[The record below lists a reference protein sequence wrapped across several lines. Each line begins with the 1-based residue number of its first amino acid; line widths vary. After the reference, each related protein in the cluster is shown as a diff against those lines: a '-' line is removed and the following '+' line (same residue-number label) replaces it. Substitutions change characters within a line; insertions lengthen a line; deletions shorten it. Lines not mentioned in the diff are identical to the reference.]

1 MRRAAAL
8 ATMLLAS
15 ACAGPQP
22 IGVIDNVLRHEGRAP
37 PSPALVRQVLARPMM
52 ALDAGALFARAA
64 PSGLAQLAVPA
75 AKSAPANGWIERYLD
90 QLAEA
95 QRALQAAVPPLGD
108 IPAGLPSIEA
118 QRAIAAKVDAAALQ
132 RVTALFFEVNA
143 RLLRQKLDLPP
154 RGGRFAR
161 GDILVI
167 VGTPGDDV
175 HEVAPVREGAVTVIL
190 DPGGNDRYT
199 GSDVAVRGLAAIL
212 DLGGNDHYASTAA
225 SWGAAIGGVAL
236 LCDAAGD
243 DVYESGVFG
252 QGAALAG
259 VGVLL
264 DLGGNDE
271 YRVEAFGQG
280 LGLAAGT
287 GILWDSAG
295 NDRYHAAGVRDPF
308 GRGGSLSY
316 AQGVAVGV
324 RAGMGGGIGMLR
336 DDAGDDVYEAQMYAQ
351 GAGYYYGLGLLW
363 DRGGNDRYDAMR
375 YAQGAGAH
383 QAVGVQ
389 RDDAGDDSY
398 ALRAGVGQ
406 GMGLDLA
413 VGALVDAAG
422 DDHYEAPTLAQG
434 AATANGVGIVSDDVG
449 KNAWRLHQPPGRGQA
464 EWSRGL
470 PSVGIVIGDAP
481 RLEGPVAHESEEPVA
496 CPSESDAAPATEES
510 IGEALRAFGPD
521 LIRDRVSPGRYAF
534 LMRELRARTEASL
547 DSLPSGDF
555 DVLWPLGTALR
566 CALKGADDAQA
577 ESMWNAFERMLSAGP
592 DSRFAGTIAFAL
604 RERPAP
610 PERQRRLVA
619 QLAAHPSCGVR
630 TAALHLEGSA
640 DAAQAA
646 LRSSCWQL
654 QSRALRILGEQ
665 GVAPEDLSNV
675 PAFLR
680 SAMPPASPRAR

>member
-8 ATMLLAS
+8 ATTLLAC

-52 ALDAGALFARAA
+52 ALDAGALFARAE
-64 PSGLAQLAVPA
+64 PPGLARLAEPA
-75 AKSAPANGWIERYLD
+75 AGSAPAHAWIEPYLD

-108 IPAGLPSIEA
+108 TPAGLPSIEA

-132 RVTALFFEVNA
+132 RAATLFFEANA
-143 RLLRQKLDLPP
+143 RLLQKNLDLPP

-161 GDILVI
+161 GDLLVI

-175 HEVAPVREGAVTVIL
+175 HEVSPVREGAVTVIL
-190 DPGGNDRYT
+190 EPGGNDRYT

-212 DLGGNDHYASTAA
+212 DLGGDDRYVSTAA

-236 LCDAAGD
+236 LYDAAGD

-264 DLGGNDE
+264 DLGGNDQ

-287 GILWDSAG
+287 GILWDVAG

-308 GRGGSLSY
+308 QRGGGLSY
-316 AQGVAVGV
+316 AQGMAVGV
-324 RAGMGGGIGMLR
+324 RTGMGGGVGMLR
-336 DDAGDDVYEAQMYAQ
+336 DDAGDDAYEAQLYAQ

-375 YAQGAGAH
+375 YAHGAGVH
-383 QAVGVQ
+383 QAVGVL
-389 RDDAGDDSY
+389 RDDGGDDSY

-434 AATANGVGIVSDDVG
+434 SATANGVGIVSDDAG
-449 KNAWRLHQPPGRGQA
+449 KNAWRLQQPPGRGQA

-481 RLEGPVAHESEEPVA
+481 LLEGRVAHESEDAVPCPAELGLAPQSAESVA
-496 CPSESDAAPATEES
+496 
-510 IGEALRAFGPD
+510 EALRAFGPN
-521 LIRDRVSPGRYAF
+521 LIRDRVRPARYAF
-534 LMRELRARTEASL
+534 LMVELRARTEASL
-547 DSLPSGDF
+547 ASLPEGDF

-566 CALKGADDAQA
+566 CALKGADDAQVA
-577 ESMWNAFERMLSAGP
+577 SMWNAFERMLSADP
-592 DSRFAGTIAFAL
+592 ASRFAGTIAFAL

-610 PERQRRLVA
+610 PAQQRRLVA
-619 QLAAHPSCGVR
+619 QLATHPSCGVR
-630 TAALHLEGSA
+630 TAALRLEGSV

-654 QSRALRILGEQ
+654 QSRALRVLEDRK
-665 GVAPEDLSNV
+665 VAPEQLQFV
-675 PAFLR
+675 PDFLLR
-680 SAMPPASPRAR
+680 GPR